1 MGSSTKKSWLTL
13 FTTTIL
19 FIFTLSLTASCSSNK
34 EKDEE
39 YTIGHVNN
47 TSPIHVYTIT
57 ATSKDDIKA
66 LNEAANVAARLCAA
80 TNERAEVLENHAKY
94 QGMTD
99 KQKNI
104 VEQANTALNKSN
116 GTFSELDYKVTI
128 RFRCLPRDHEKSLVK
143 IANQL
148 AGDQIIK

>member
-1 MGSSTKKSWLTL
+1 MAYLTKKNWLTH
-13 FTTTIL
+13 FTATIL
-19 FIFTLSLTASCSSNK
+19 FFSILLLTTSCSSNK

-39 YTIGHVNN
+39 YTIGHVSD
-47 TSPIHVYTIT
+47 TPPIHVYIIT

-66 LNEAANVAARLCAA
+66 LNEAANVAVRLCAT
-80 TNERAEVLENHAKY
+80 TNERAEVLENHAQY

-116 GTFSELDYKVTI
+116 GTFSELDYKVII